1 MHLKEF
7 RPMPITAL
15 YASLLVPLFILLS
28 VRVLLFRR
36 SAKITVGD
44 GGNAMMLRR
53 MRVHA
58 NFAEYAPM
66 TLIMLG
72 LAESLHAPAM
82 VLHGC
87 GIALIAARLCHA
99 YGVSQQPETFA
110 FRVAGMAATFTVLG
124 MLAMTCLMLRVGI

>member
-1 MHLKEF
+1 MHLKDF
-7 RPMPITAL
+7 LRMPITAL

-36 SAKITVGD
+36 SAKVAVGD
-44 GGNAMMLRR
+44 GGNATLLRR
-53 MRVHA
+53 MRVHG
-58 NFAEYAPM
+58 NFAEYAPL

-87 GIALIAARLCHA
+87 GIALVLARLSHA
-99 YGVSQQPETFA
+99 YGVSQHPETFA
-110 FRVAGMAATFTVLG
+110 FRVSGMAGTFTVLSV
-124 MLAMTCLMLRVGI
+124 LAMTCLMLRVG